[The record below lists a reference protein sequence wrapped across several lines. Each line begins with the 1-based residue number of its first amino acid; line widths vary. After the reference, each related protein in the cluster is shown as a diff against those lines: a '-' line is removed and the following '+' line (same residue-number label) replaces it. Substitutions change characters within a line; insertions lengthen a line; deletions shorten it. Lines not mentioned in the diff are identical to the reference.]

1 MTLGQRLKLHFR
13 ITCDLQAQFTR
24 KIIGQGLFF
33 ADQNLL
39 TGAIFLLQTDRR
51 AVITLQGGAGGL
63 VEACRSLAHVRRKFR
78 VFQKEWNERQAQACL
93 VAFRQFSDEAG
104 GCSWRDSFSWV
115 PPSRKFT
122 PRTLRALASLSPVP
136 GRTPPSVRRIATL
149 MRDGRS
155 LRSGKVFHKFI
166 ISYAMIH
173 KKLSH
178 FIWRVHGL
186 QP

>member
-104 GCSWRDSFSWV
+104 GLLVEGFFLMGSTQQEIHAENAQGACQFIACPWANATVRPQDRYADAASGATAVHRI
-115 PPSRKFT
+115 
-122 PRTLRALASLSPVP
+122 ASLTHRVASL
-136 GRTPPSVRRIATL
+136 TRRVATL
-149 MRDGRS
+149 
-155 LRSGKVFHKFI
+155 
-166 ISYAMIH
+166 
-173 KKLSH
+173 
-178 FIWRVHGL
+178 
-186 QP
+186 